1 MARLIDK
8 FGAFVGLFVLVML
21 LVIWGSQEPG
31 QAQNST
37 SSKMA
42 VTSTNDGYSEIYMGA
57 DAGSGSVNL
66 MNPSAFDPF
75 PVWQPNESEK

>member
-1 MARLIDK
+1 MGRLIDK

-31 QAQNST
+31 QAQNPT
-37 SSKMA
+37 SSKMT
-42 VTSTNDGYSEIYMGA
+42 VTSTNDGYSEIYIGA
-57 DAGSGSVNL
+57 DAGLGPVNL

-75 PVWQPNESEK
+75 PVWQPVESEK

>member
-31 QAQNST
+31 QAQNPT

-42 VTSTNDGYSEIYMGA
+42 VTSAKDSYCEIYLVA

-75 PVWQPNESEK
+75 PVWQPLESEK

>member
-1 MARLIDK
+1 MGRLIDK

-31 QAQNST
+31 QAQNPT
-37 SSKMA
+37 SSKTA
-42 VTSTNDGYSEIYMGA
+42 VTSAKDSYCEIYIGA
-57 DAGSGSVNL
+57 DAGSVPVNV

-75 PVWQPNESEK
+75 PVWQPVESKK